1 MADGNLGQDDIDK
14 MLSELGADGAKPAA
28 SPPPSSPAAPAA
40 GAGGN
45 LGQDDI
51 DKMLNALGADGAPA
65 PAPSAPPAP
74 QPVAAA
80 PPPAKP
86 AQGEALDQDA
96 IDALIAQAAEA
107 VSTDPKPATAA
118 VSTGG
123 GGHLDQNEI
132 DKLLADLDPQSR
144 KVSATSGAGTPT
156 HLDQKDIDR
165 LLNELEVTTG
175 GSGSEVVPATAK
187 APGSKSKAPAA
198 TAATETALPSSAS
211 KASPTVGKGQTTAEG
226 PLSQDDIDRLLSE
239 LGAPSSSLG
248 AEKKKEA
255 ASAEAPRQSRTIPP
269 APAPVQGAPGKAT
282 DATQALSAD
291 EIDAIVA
298 KQGAAAP
305 PGSDSEAVIAQ
316 SDIDALVKQLAQAT
330 GSPEAEEVAEAIAG
344 KAADI
349 DRIQAEAAAPTGP
362 ELTRDAV
369 DVNSVLGR
377 TASTASLHAQPVA
390 VVSVP
395 TVGVGEW
402 RWGQRLLAAAVLFLC
417 VCSGALILLT
427 LRVADLSTELRAAR
441 QIEHPVEDGVADRL
455 RLALAKLAE
464 SDEAESARGVRWME
478 ELKRKHPERAADI
491 GIALARHFR
500 RREAWRRAAD
510 EYGAA
515 LESAG
520 GSDDPQVTLEHA
532 DCLTRL
538 GDDAGAIRQVYALL
552 AAEARWTAERDA
564 EGRPVPGLER
574 NRQAIADAYLMLGR
588 LLARDGSAAPVAA
601 ETSSGHTPAAAHA
614 PAAASGGH
622 H

>member
-14 MLSELGADGAKPAA
+14 MLSELGADGAKPAEPTPPA
-28 SPPPSSPAAPAA
+28 PATPPPPVAGPPAAP
-40 GAGGN
+40 
-45 LGQDDI
+45 
-51 DKMLNALGADGAPA
+51 
-65 PAPSAPPAP
+65 
-74 QPVAAA
+74 VAASPA
-80 PPPAKP
+80 PAKP
-86 AQGEALDQDA
+86 AASGEALDQDA

-107 VSTDPKPATAA
+107 VSEAPKPPPAHAT
-118 VSTGG
+118 G

-144 KVSATSGAGTPT
+144 KTNASTSAAT

-165 LLNELEVTTG
+165 LLSELDVSTG
-175 GSGSEVVPATAK
+175 GSASEVMAATAK
-187 APGSKSKAPAA
+187 APGSKSKPVVAASAAAASPAAPAPVAA
-198 TAATETALPSSAS
+198 TAATATAAVPPPAAAAGGA
-211 KASPTVGKGQTTAEG
+211 KATAEG

-239 LGAPSSSLG
+239 LGAPSKSLG
-248 AEKKKEA
+248 AEKSEKKPA
-255 ASAEAPRQSRTIPP
+255 PAAEAPRQGRTVPP
-269 APAPVQGAPGKAT
+269 APIPVDSAPPKAA

-305 PGSDSEAVIAQ
+305 PGSESEAVIAQ

-330 GSPEAEEVAEAIAG
+330 GSPEANEVAEAIAG

-390 VVSVP
+390 MVSVP
-395 TVGVGEW
+395 TVGLGEW
-402 RWGQRLLAAAVLFLC
+402 RWGWGLLAAAVLFLC

-427 LRVADLSTELRAAR
+427 WRVADLSSELRAAR
-441 QIEHPVEDGVADRL
+441 EVEHPLDDGTADRL
-455 RLALAKLAE
+455 RLALAKLGE

-478 ELKRKHPERAADI
+478 ELKRQHPDRAADI

-515 LESAG
+515 LETADG
-520 GSDDPQVTLEHA
+520 VDDPQVPLEHA

-538 GDDAGAIRQVYALL
+538 GDDAGAIRQVYTLL

-588 LLARDGSAAPVAA
+588 MLASDGSTAPVAVQA
-601 ETSSGHTPAAAHA
+601 QAPAASAPAHA
-614 PAAASGGH
+614 PPAPAGGH

>member
-28 SPPPSSPAAPAA
+28 PTPPAPAAATPAPAAAATPLPAAPAA
-40 GAGGN
+40 
-45 LGQDDI
+45 
-51 DKMLNALGADGAPA
+51 
-65 PAPSAPPAP
+65 
-74 QPVAAA
+74 PVASEQ
-80 PPPAKP
+80 PAG
-86 AQGEALDQDA
+86 GEALDQDA
-96 IDALIAQAAEA
+96 IDALIAQATEAISAER
-107 VSTDPKPATAA
+107 KPAAA
-118 VSTGG
+118 VSSGG

-144 KVSATSGAGTPT
+144 KSSTTTGAAT

-175 GSGSEVVPATAK
+175 GSASEVVPATAR
-187 APGSKSKAPAA
+187 APGSKSKPPAAAAAAAPTAA
-198 TAATETALPSSAS
+198 TAATAAAPATA
-211 KASPTVGKGQTTAEG
+211 KATAEG

-239 LGAPSSSLG
+239 LGAPSTSVG
-248 AEKKKEA
+248 ANKKQA
-255 ASAEAPRQSRTIPP
+255 AATAEAPRQSRTIPP
-269 APAPVQGAPGKAT
+269 APAPVEAAPAKAS

-298 KQGAAAP
+298 KQGTSAP
-305 PGSDSEAVIAQ
+305 PGSESEAVIAQ

-330 GSPEAEEVAEAIAG
+330 GAPEANEVAEAIAG

-390 VVSVP
+390 MVSVP
-395 TVGVGEW
+395 TVGLGEW

-427 LRVADLSTELRAAR
+427 WRVADLSTELRAAR
-441 QIEHPVEDGVADRL
+441 EVEHPLDDGVADRM

-478 ELKRKHPERAADI
+478 DLKRKHPDRAADI

-538 GDDAGAIRQVYALL
+538 GDDAGAIRQVYTLL

-588 LLARDGSAAPVAA
+588 LLARDSASARVAA
-601 ETSSGHTPAAAHA
+601 EPAATHAPAAAHA
-614 PAAASGGH
+614 PAAGGH

>member
-14 MLSELGADGAKPAA
+14 MLSELGADGAKPAEPT
-28 SPPPSSPAAPAA
+28 PPAPATPAAPAA
-40 GAGGN
+40 
-45 LGQDDI
+45 
-51 DKMLNALGADGAPA
+51 
-65 PAPSAPPAP
+65 
-74 QPVAAA
+74 PVAASPA
-80 PPPAKP
+80 PVKP
-86 AQGEALDQDA
+86 AASGEALDQDA
-96 IDALIAQAAEA
+96 IDALIAQATEA
-107 VSTDPKPATAA
+107 VSEAPKPVAATTSAG
-118 VSTGG
+118 GG

-144 KVSATSGAGTPT
+144 KTNASTSAAT

-165 LLNELEVTTG
+165 LLSELDVSTA
-175 GSGSEVVPATAK
+175 GSASEVMPATAK
-187 APGSKSKAPAA
+187 APASKSKPVVAASAPAVPSPATAPVAA
-198 TAATETALPSSAS
+198 TAATATAAVPPTAATGGA
-211 KASPTVGKGQTTAEG
+211 KATAEG

-239 LGAPSSSLG
+239 LGAPSTSLG
-248 AEKKKEA
+248 AAKSEKKA
-255 ASAEAPRQSRTIPP
+255 AEAPRQGRTIPP
-269 APAPVQGAPGKAT
+269 APAPVEAAPAKAA

-305 PGSDSEAVIAQ
+305 PGSESEAVIAQ

-330 GSPEAEEVAEAIAG
+330 GSPEANEVAEAIAG

-390 VVSVP
+390 MMSVA

-427 LRVADLSTELRAAR
+427 WRVADLSTELRAAR
-441 QIEHPVEDGVADRL
+441 EVEHPLDDGVADRL

-478 ELKRKHPERAADI
+478 ELKRQHPDRAADV

-515 LESAG
+515 LETAG
-520 GSDDPQVTLEHA
+520 GVDDPQVPLEHA

-538 GDDAGAIRQVYALL
+538 GDDAGAIRQVYTLL

-588 LLARDGSAAPVAA
+588 MLARDGSAAPVA
-601 ETSSGHTPAAAHA
+601 TQAHA
-614 PAAASGGH
+614 PAADAPAAAPAGGH

>member
-28 SPPPSSPAAPAA
+28 PPPPAPASPPPP
-40 GAGGN
+40 
-45 LGQDDI
+45 
-51 DKMLNALGADGAPA
+51 PA
-65 PAPSAPPAP
+65 PAP
-74 QPVAAA
+74 VAASPA
-80 PPPAKP
+80 PAKP
-86 AQGEALDQDA
+86 AAAGEALDQDA
-96 IDALIAQAAEA
+96 IDALIAQATEA
-107 VSTDPKPATAA
+107 VSGTPKAAPAVT
-118 VSTGG
+118 SGGG

-144 KVSATSGAGTPT
+144 KTNASAASAAT

-165 LLNELEVTTG
+165 LLSELDVSTG
-175 GSGSEVVPATAK
+175 GSASEVLPATSR
-187 APGSKSKAPAA
+187 APGSKSKPAVAAGTPAPLPAAATAPVAA
-198 TAATETALPSSAS
+198 TAATATATAAKPPPAAPAAGA
-211 KASPTVGKGQTTAEG
+211 KATAEG

-239 LGAPSSSLG
+239 LGAPASSVG
-248 AEKKKEA
+248 ADKKA
-255 ASAEAPRQSRTIPP
+255 VAVSEAPRQGRTVPP
-269 APAPVQGAPGKAT
+269 APIPVDPAPKTA

-305 PGSDSEAVIAQ
+305 PGSESEAVIAQ

-330 GSPEAEEVAEAIAG
+330 GSPEANEVAEAIAG

-390 VVSVP
+390 MMSVA

-441 QIEHPVEDGVADRL
+441 EVEHPLDDGVADRL
-455 RLALAKLAE
+455 RLALAKLGE

-478 ELKRKHPERAADI
+478 ELKRQHPDRAADV

-515 LESAG
+515 LETAAG
-520 GSDDPQVTLEHA
+520 VDDPQVPLEHA

-538 GDDAGAIRQVYALL
+538 GDDAGAIRQVYTLL

-588 LLARDGSAAPVAA
+588 LLARDGAAAPVATQAPSA
-601 ETSSGHTPAAAHA
+601 EAQAHA
-614 PAAASGGH
+614 PAAPAGGH

>member
-28 SPPPSSPAAPAA
+28 PPPP
-40 GAGGN
+40 
-45 LGQDDI
+45 
-51 DKMLNALGADGAPA
+51 APA
-65 PAPSAPPAP
+65 PAPAAPAP
-74 QPVAAA
+74 APAPAAAA
-80 PPPAKP
+80 PAKPPA
-86 AQGEALDQDA
+86 AGEVLDQDA
-96 IDALIAQAAEA
+96 IDALIAQATEA
-107 VSTDPKPATAA
+107 VSAEPKPAPAS
-118 VSTGG
+118 STGG

-144 KVSATSGAGTPT
+144 KTSAAAGAAT

-165 LLNELEVTTG
+165 LLNELDVTTG
-175 GSGSEVVPATAK
+175 GSASEVLPATAK
-187 APGSKSKAPAA
+187 APGSKSKPAVAASAVAA
-198 TAATETALPSSAS
+198 TAATATAVPAPSPPPAAAS
-211 KASPTVGKGQTTAEG
+211 GAAKATAEG

-239 LGAPSSSLG
+239 LGAPSSSVG
-248 AEKKKEA
+248 ADKKKA
-255 ASAEAPRQSRTIPP
+255 PAPAPAAEAPRQGRTIPP
-269 APAPVQGAPGKAT
+269 APAPVESAPGKAS

-298 KQGAAAP
+298 KQGASAP
-305 PGSDSEAVIAQ
+305 PGSESEAVIAQ

-330 GSPEAEEVAEAIAG
+330 GAPEANEVAEAIAG

-390 VVSVP
+390 MVSVP

-441 QIEHPVEDGVADRL
+441 EVEHPLDDGVADRM

-464 SDEAESARGVRWME
+464 TDEAESARGVRWME
-478 ELKRKHPERAADI
+478 ELKRKHPDRAADI

-538 GDDAGAIRQVYALL
+538 GDDAGAIRQIYTLL

-588 LLARDGSAAPVAA
+588 LLARDGAAAPVAA
-601 ETSSGHTPAAAHA
+601 ETSPAHAPPAAHA
-614 PAAASGGH
+614 PAAAAGGH

>member
-14 MLSELGADGAKPAA
+14 MLSELGADGAKPAEPTPPTPA
-28 SPPPSSPAAPAA
+28 TPPPAA
-40 GAGGN
+40 
-45 LGQDDI
+45 
-51 DKMLNALGADGAPA
+51 
-65 PAPSAPPAP
+65 
-74 QPVAAA
+74 PVAAA
-80 PPPAKP
+80 SPAPAKP
-86 AQGEALDQDA
+86 ATPGEALDQDA
-96 IDALIAQAAEA
+96 IDALIAQATEA
-107 VSTDPKPATAA
+107 VSEAPKPVTTTSAG
-118 VSTGG
+118 GG

-144 KVSATSGAGTPT
+144 KTNASAAT

-165 LLNELEVTTG
+165 LLSELDVSTG
-175 GSGSEVVPATAK
+175 GSASEVLPATAK
-187 APGSKSKAPAA
+187 ASGSKSKPVVASEPAASAPVAA
-198 TAATETALPSSAS
+198 TAATATASVPPPAAAAGGT
-211 KASPTVGKGQTTAEG
+211 KATAEG

-239 LGAPSSSLG
+239 LGAPSKSLG
-248 AEKKKEA
+248 AEKSETKAGSA
-255 ASAEAPRQSRTIPP
+255 AQAPRQGRTIPP
-269 APAPVQGAPGKAT
+269 APAPVESAPAKVA
-282 DATQALSAD
+282 DATQALSAA

-305 PGSDSEAVIAQ
+305 PGSESEAVIAQ

-330 GSPEAEEVAEAIAG
+330 GSPEANEVADAIAG
-344 KAADI
+344 RAADI

-377 TASTASLHAQPVA
+377 TASTTSLQVQPVA
-390 VVSVP
+390 MMSVA

-427 LRVADLSTELRAAR
+427 WRVADLSTELRAAR
-441 QIEHPVEDGVADRL
+441 EVEHPLDDGVADRL
-455 RLALAKLAE
+455 RLALAKLGE

-478 ELKRKHPERAADI
+478 ELKRQHPDRAADV

-515 LESAG
+515 LETAG
-520 GSDDPQVTLEHA
+520 GVDDPQVPLEHA

-538 GDDAGAIRQVYALL
+538 GDDAGAIRQVYTLL

-588 LLARDGSAAPVAA
+588 LLARDGSAAPVATQA
-601 ETSSGHTPAAAHA
+601 HAPAAHA
-614 PAAASGGH
+614 PAHAPAGGGH
-622 H
+622 

>member
-14 MLSELGADGAKPAA
+14 MLSELGADGAKPAEPTPPA
-28 SPPPSSPAAPAA
+28 PATPPPPAAPVAA
-40 GAGGN
+40 S
-45 LGQDDI
+45 
-51 DKMLNALGADGAPA
+51 PA
-65 PAPSAPPAP
+65 P
-74 QPVAAA
+74 V
-80 PPPAKP
+80 KP
-86 AQGEALDQDA
+86 AASGEALDQDA
-96 IDALIAQAAEA
+96 IDALIAQATEA
-107 VSTDPKPATAA
+107 VSEAPKPVAATTSAG
-118 VSTGG
+118 GG

-144 KVSATSGAGTPT
+144 KTNASTSAAT

-165 LLNELEVTTG
+165 LLSELDVSTA
-175 GSGSEVVPATAK
+175 GSASEVMPATAK
-187 APGSKSKAPAA
+187 APASKSKPVVAASAPAVPSPATAPVAA
-198 TAATETALPSSAS
+198 TAATATAAVPPTAATGGA
-211 KASPTVGKGQTTAEG
+211 KATAEG

-239 LGAPSSSLG
+239 LGAPSTSLG
-248 AEKKKEA
+248 AAKSEKKA
-255 ASAEAPRQSRTIPP
+255 AEAPRQGRTIPP
-269 APAPVQGAPGKAT
+269 APAPVEAAPAKAA

-305 PGSDSEAVIAQ
+305 PGSESEAVIAQ

-330 GSPEAEEVAEAIAG
+330 GSPEANEVAEAIAG

-390 VVSVP
+390 MMSVA

-427 LRVADLSTELRAAR
+427 WRVADLSTELRAAR
-441 QIEHPVEDGVADRL
+441 EVEHPLDDGVADRL

-478 ELKRKHPERAADI
+478 ELKRQHPDRAADV

-515 LESAG
+515 LETAG
-520 GSDDPQVTLEHA
+520 GVDDPQVPLEHA

-538 GDDAGAIRQVYALL
+538 GDDAGAIRQVYTLL

-588 LLARDGSAAPVAA
+588 MLARDGSAAPVA
-601 ETSSGHTPAAAHA
+601 TQAHA
-614 PAAASGGH
+614 PAADAPAAAPAGGH

>member
-1 MADGNLGQDDIDK
+1 MADGNLGQDDIDR
-14 MLSELGADGAKPAA
+14 MLSELGADGAKPAEP
-28 SPPPSSPAAPAA
+28 SPPTPAVP
-40 GAGGN
+40 
-45 LGQDDI
+45 
-51 DKMLNALGADGAPA
+51 APA
-65 PAPSAPPAP
+65 PAPASAPVTAPATAT
-74 QPVAAA
+74 VAASPA
-80 PPPAKP
+80 PAKP
-86 AQGEALDQDA
+86 AASGEALDQDA
-96 IDALIAQAAEA
+96 IDALIAQATEA
-107 VSTDPKPATAA
+107 VSSEPKTAPTTPAG
-118 VSTGG
+118 GG

-144 KVSATSGAGTPT
+144 KTNASTSAAT

-165 LLNELEVTTG
+165 LLNELDVTTG
-175 GSGSEVVPATAK
+175 GSASEVVPATAK
-187 APGSKSKAPAA
+187 APASKSKPAINVSTPSASSAAPPTPLAA
-198 TAATETALPSSAS
+198 TAATATAAGPSPAASAGGT
-211 KASPTVGKGQTTAEG
+211 KATAEG

-239 LGAPSSSLG
+239 LGAPSKSLG
-248 AEKKKEA
+248 AEKTEKQAPPA
-255 ASAEAPRQSRTIPP
+255 AEEQRPVRTIPP
-269 APAPVQGAPGKAT
+269 APAPVDAAAGKAA
-282 DATQALSAD
+282 DATHALSAD

-298 KQGAAAP
+298 KQGSTAP
-305 PGSDSEAVIAQ
+305 PGSESEAVIAQ

-330 GSPEAEEVAEAIAG
+330 GSPEANEVAEAIAG
-344 KAADI
+344 RAADI

-369 DVNSVLGR
+369 DVNSVLGH
-377 TASTASLHAQPVA
+377 TASTASLRAQPVA
-390 VVSVP
+390 MMSVA

-427 LRVADLSTELRAAR
+427 WRVADLSTELRAAR
-441 QIEHPVEDGVADRL
+441 EVEHPLDDGVADRL
-455 RLALAKLAE
+455 RLALAKLGE

-478 ELKRKHPERAADI
+478 ELKRQHPDRAADV

-515 LESAG
+515 LETAG
-520 GSDDPQVTLEHA
+520 GVDDPQVPLEHA

-538 GDDAGAIRQVYALL
+538 GDDAGAIRQVYTLL

-588 LLARDGSAAPVAA
+588 LLTRDSSSAPLATQARTPSADAAP
-601 ETSSGHTPAAAHA
+601 A
-614 PAAASGGH
+614 PAGGH